1 MAQPNG
7 QALLDSGKPNYAAT
21 SFWYCDG
28 SGLWD
33 AKAGASLSKTG
44 AAGVATEGGAKV
56 VLGDG
61 ATYYA
66 LPSSKTLSGQFTIM
80 FKARTATDGNTAS
93 MICGSRNDQQNFVWL
108 AGTGAKLTVRG
119 SNTNVQLSN
128 SSSST
133 MATYAI
139 VRGSD
144 NYISLYKNGAFV
156 ETSPQILASSVLI
169 THILSGYTGTS
180 FILNG
185 ALEFLHI
192 IEGVSLNAGQVASYY
207 SDPYQDIA
215 TGTAEQTI
223 TTPLVD
229 SVTTVY
235 QPVVATTGWPQ
246 SVVAPLVESIGQV
259 YAPAVSVSG
268 SGSISLTSPLPYK
281 TRQRD
286 LETNSASM
294 PVSGT
299 FTGSPATIEY
309 RFAGGAW
316 TTLVASPSGGTF
328 STNVLLPVGQGSF
341 EVRFSN
347 DTAVTASSAYV
358 TVGDV
363 FIVAGQSNH
372 AGRAPNKVDP
382 VFTTYHVPKLGRD
395 GVWKQLTESTTVTGS
410 FDEGTSAA
418 GSYIGALSN
427 RLQSVGVPVA
437 FIPVAQGSTTI
448 SQWARYD
455 PDPTNPYYLYGKA
468 RQADIAAGG
477 HRAVLWLLGESDAL
491 NGQAQSAHEAALNAL
506 VNNWNTDTG
515 GKFFVIQIV
524 RWQASIYGQ
533 IDAIRAAQAAV
544 AASNANVA
552 GIADGNVWQSA
563 NNVHYQTVAHIDA
576 LADVVSAGMLSS
588 FYLPRAQVLLTTD
601 GATPAAGLS
610 GIRWAWWDA
619 APPDL
624 SLAPVDSGVAAA
636 TDANGLFS
644 VGLQN
649 TSLSSGNT
657 GTLLVV
663 ISDGVA
669 GSAANKAFCAPV
681 EVT

>member
-33 AKAGASLSKTG
+33 AKAGASLTKTG
-44 AAGVATEGGAKV
+44 TAGVATEGGAKV
-56 VLGDG
+56 ILGDG
-61 ATYYA
+61 STYYA
-66 LPSSKTLSGQFTIM
+66 LASSKTLTGAFSLM
-80 FKARTATDGNTAS
+80 FKARTSTNGSTAS
-93 MICGSRNDQQNFVWL
+93 MVCGSRNDMQNFVWL
-108 AGTGAKLTVRG
+108 ASSASQLTVRA
-119 SNTNVQLSN
+119 SNNNQTFSSSN
-128 SSSST
+128 SAT
-133 MATYAI
+133 MAHYAL
-139 VRGSD
+139 VRGD
-144 NYISLYKNGAFV
+144 GGIIKFYKNGAFV
-156 ETSPQILASSVLI
+156 ESKLLNFNILI

-185 ALEFLHI
+185 ALEFLNLI
-192 IEGVSLNAGQVASYY
+192 DGVALTDAEVASYY

-215 TGTAEQTI
+215 SGTSAQNI
-223 TTPLVD
+223 TAPLVD
-229 SVTTVY
+229 SMTTVY
-235 QPVVATTGWPQ
+235 QPVVVTTGESQ
-246 SVVAPLVESIGQV
+246 GVAAPLVESSSQAYSPV
-259 YAPAVSVSG
+259 VSVPSL
-268 SGSISLTSPLPYK
+268 GSITLTNPLPYK

-286 LETNSASM
+286 IATNSASM

-299 FTGSPATIEY
+299 FTGTPATIEY
-309 RFAGGAW
+309 RFAGGVW
-316 TTLVASPSGGTF
+316 TTLVASPAGGAF
-328 STNVLLPVGQGSF
+328 STSVTLPVGQGSF

-382 VFTTYHVPKLGRD
+382 VFTTYRVPKLGRD
-395 GVWKQLTESTTVTGS
+395 GVWKPLTESTSVTGS
-410 FDEGTSAA
+410 FDEGASAA

-427 RLQSVGVPVA
+427 RLQSVGVPIA

-455 PDPTNPYYLYGKA
+455 PDPTNPYYLYGRA

-477 HRAVLWLLGESDAL
+477 HRAVLWLQGEGDAL
-491 NGQAQSAHEAALNAL
+491 NGQAQSAHEVALNAL

-533 IDAIRAAQAAV
+533 IDAIRAAQASV
-544 AASNANVA
+544 AANNTNVA

-588 FYLPRAQVLLTTD
+588 FYLPRAKVLLTTD

>member
-33 AKAGASLSKTG
+33 AKAGASLTKTG
-44 AAGVATEGGAKV
+44 TAGVATEGGAKV

-61 ATYYA
+61 STYYA
-66 LPSSKTLSGQFTIM
+66 LAASKTLTGAFSLM
-80 FKARTATDGNTAS
+80 FKARTSTNGSTAS
-93 MICGSRNDQQNFVWL
+93 MVCGSRSDMQNFVWL
-108 AGTGAKLTVRG
+108 ASSASQLTVRA
-119 SNTNVQLSN
+119 SNNNQTFSSSN
-128 SSSST
+128 SAT
-133 MATYAI
+133 MAHYAL
-139 VRGSD
+139 VRSADG
-144 NYISLYKNGAFV
+144 NIKLYKNGAFV
-156 ETSPQILASSVLI
+156 ESKLLSFNILI

-180 FILNG
+180 FILKG
-185 ALEFLHI
+185 ALEFLNLI
-192 IEGVSLNAGQVASYY
+192 DGVALTDAEVASYY

-215 TGTAEQTI
+215 TGASAQNI
-223 TTPLVD
+223 TVPLVD

-235 QPVVATTGWPQ
+235 QPVVATTGGHQ
-246 SVVAPLVESIGQV
+246 SVVAPLVESSSQAYSPV
-259 YAPAVSVSG
+259 VSVS
-268 SGSISLTSPLPYK
+268 SLGSIALTSPLPYK
-281 TRQRD
+281 TRQRN
-286 LETNSASM
+286 LATNTASM

-299 FTGSPATIEY
+299 FTGTPATIEY

-316 TTLVASPSGGTF
+316 TTLVASPAGGAF
-328 STNVLLPVGQGSF
+328 STSVTLPVGQGSF

-347 DTAVTASSAYV
+347 DTAVTATSAYV

-372 AGRAPNKVDP
+372 VGRAPNKVDP
-382 VFTTYHVPKLGRD
+382 VFTTYRVPKLGRD
-395 GVWKQLTESTTVTGS
+395 GVWKPLTESTSVTGS
-410 FDEGTSAA
+410 FDEGASAA

-491 NGQAQSAHEAALNAL
+491 NGQAQSAHEVALNAL

>member
-7 QALLDSGKPNYAAT
+7 QAPLDSGKPNYAAT

-33 AKAGASLSKTG
+33 AKAGASLTKTG
-44 AAGVATEGGAKV
+44 TAGVATEGGAKV

-61 ATYYA
+61 STYYA
-66 LPSSKTLSGQFTIM
+66 LAASKTLTGAFSLM
-80 FKARTATDGNTAS
+80 FKARTSTNGSTAS
-93 MICGSRNDQQNFVWL
+93 MVCGSRNDMQNFVWL
-108 AGTGAKLTVRG
+108 ASSASQLTVRA
-119 SNTNVQLSN
+119 SNNNQTFSSSN
-128 SSSST
+128 SAT
-133 MATYAI
+133 MAHYAL
-139 VRGSD
+139 VRGAD
-144 NYISLYKNGAFV
+144 GIIKFYKNGAFV
-156 ETSPQILASSVLI
+156 ESKLLSFNILI

-185 ALEFLHI
+185 ALEFLNLI
-192 IEGVSLNAGQVASYY
+192 DGVALTDAEVASYY

-215 TGTAEQTI
+215 AGTSAQNI
-223 TTPLVD
+223 TAPLVD

-235 QPVVATTGWPQ
+235 QPVVATTGGHQ
-246 SVVAPLVESIGQV
+246 SVVAPLVESSSQA
-259 YAPAVSVSG
+259 YAPVVSVSG
-268 SGSISLTSPLPYK
+268 AGSITLTNPLPYK

-286 LETNSASM
+286 IATDTASM

-299 FTGSPATIEY
+299 FTGTPATIEY

-316 TTLVASPSGGTF
+316 ATLVASPAGGAF
-328 STNVLLPVGQGSF
+328 STSVLLPVGQGSF

-382 VFTTYHVPKLGRD
+382 VFTTYRVPKLGRD
-395 GVWKQLTESTTVTGS
+395 GVWKPLTESTTVAGS
-410 FDEGTSAA
+410 FDEGTGAA

-427 RLQSVGVPVA
+427 RLQSVGVPIA

-455 PDPTNPYYLYGKA
+455 PDPTNPYYLYGRA

-477 HRAVLWLLGESDAL
+477 HRAVLWLQGEGDAL

>member
-33 AKAGASLSKTG
+33 AKAGASLAKTG
-44 AAGVATEGGAKV
+44 TAGVATEGGAKV

-61 ATYYA
+61 STYYA
-66 LPSSKTLSGQFTIM
+66 LASSKTLTGAFSLM
-80 FKARTATDGNTAS
+80 FKARTSTNGSTAS
-93 MICGSRNDQQNFVWL
+93 MVCGSRNDMQNFVWL
-108 AGTGAKLTVRG
+108 ANSASQLTIRG
-119 SNTNVQLSN
+119 SNNSQTFSSSN
-128 SSSST
+128 SAT
-133 MATYAI
+133 MAHYAL
-139 VRGSD
+139 VRGAD
-144 NYISLYKNGAFV
+144 GNIKLYKNGAFV
-156 ETSPQILASSVLI
+156 ESKLLNFNIII

-185 ALEFLHI
+185 ALEFLNLI
-192 IEGVSLNAGQVASYY
+192 DGVALTDAEVASYY
-207 SDPYQDIA
+207 SDPYQDIDA
-215 TGTAEQTI
+215 GTSAQNI
-223 TTPLVD
+223 TAPLVD
-229 SVTTVY
+229 SATTVY
-235 QPVVATTGWPQ
+235 QPVVATIGGPL
-246 SVVAPLVESIGQV
+246 SVVAPLVESIAQA
-259 YAPAVSVSG
+259 YAPVVSVSG

-328 STNVLLPVGQGSF
+328 STSVTLPVGQGSF

-347 DTAVTASSAYV
+347 DTSVTASSSYV

-372 AGRAPNKVDP
+372 AGRSAEKVDH
-382 VFTTYHVPKLGRD
+382 VFTTYQVPKLGRD
-395 GVWKQLTESTTVTGS
+395 GVWKQLTESTTVAGS
-410 FDEGTSAA
+410 FDEGASAA

-491 NGQAQSAHEAALNAL
+491 NGQVQSTHEDALNAL

-515 GKFFVIQIV
+515 GKFFIIQIV

-533 IDAIRAAQAAV
+533 IDAIRAAQASV
-544 AASNANVA
+544 AANNANVA

-563 NNVHYQTVAHIDA
+563 NNVHYNTAVQINA
-576 LADVVSAGMLSS
+576 LADVVSAGMLSA
-588 FYLPRAQVLLTTD
+588 FYLPKAALVLTTD
-601 GATPAAGLS
+601 GVTPASGLS

-624 SLAPVDSGVAAA
+624 SLAPVDSGVVAS
-636 TDANGLFS
+636 TDANGVFS
-644 VGLQN
+644 VDLQN
-649 TSLSSGNT
+649 TSLTTGST
-657 GTLLVV
+657 GTLLVI

-669 GSAANKAFCAPV
+669 GSSANKAFCAPV